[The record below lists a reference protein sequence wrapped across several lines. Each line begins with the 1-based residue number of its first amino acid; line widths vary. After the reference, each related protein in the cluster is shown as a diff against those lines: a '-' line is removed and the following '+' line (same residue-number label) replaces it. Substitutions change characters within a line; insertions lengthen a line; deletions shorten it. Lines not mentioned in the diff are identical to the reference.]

1 MAAAPIYVA
10 AAPIYVAAAP
20 IYGWKAPGGTSL
32 LWICHKNVFTL
43 GPLLNSRKLQNA
55 WVFFCLF
62 NLGYWIDYI
71 ELDRLKG
78 VPKKSKIVPTF

>member
-1 MAAAPIYVA
+1 MLMFWHLTPPKFIVTHTH
-10 AAPIYVAAAP
+10 IC
-20 IYGWKAPGGTSL
+20 IYGWKAPGATSL

-62 NLGYWIDYI
+62 NLGRWIDYI
-71 ELDRLKG
+71 QLDRLKG
-78 VPKKSKIVPTF
+78 VPKK